1 MWRNEKRS
9 TKNQTFRLLVILYI
23 YIYNIIK
30 LKKKIY
36 IVVRCYQLFNIY
48 EDISHQ
54 EKDIS
59 IVKKC

>member
-1 MWRNEKRS
+1 MQPRDVMRS
-9 TKNQTFRLLVILYI
+9 GQQKIKHFDYQLFYI

-48 EDISHQ
+48 EDINFF
-54 EKDIS
+54 KYINY
-59 IVKKC
+59 IIF

>member
-48 EDISHQ
+48 EDINFF
-54 EKDIS
+54 KYINY
-59 IVKKC
+59 IIF